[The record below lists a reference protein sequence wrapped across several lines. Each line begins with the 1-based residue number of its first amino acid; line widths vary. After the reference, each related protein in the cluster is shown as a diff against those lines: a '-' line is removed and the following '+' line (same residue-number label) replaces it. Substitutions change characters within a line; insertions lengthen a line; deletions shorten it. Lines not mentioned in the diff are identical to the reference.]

1 MYNFQKTTARAYA
14 SQVPMPA
21 SLLRPSSLAQTACR
35 LMGLHAD
42 DNILE
47 PTYTFSHAPAQI
59 HLQIHRIS
67 WSWCRRC
74 TLYVNTDFFWGQGL
88 STEAKSLKVVQQ
100 VGQCQW
106 FSAYTQSH
114 SAQPPFSHTH
124 TISFHTSQP
133 VWVDS
138 DNTTIIRQA
147 YPPHF
152 LFSLKT
158 SCAFLNESI
167 RGEVK
172 QETDL
177 ALVMST
183 LQRTLSMKSFF
194 SRKLNHGWWR
204 RISAKKENSILGH
217 S

>member
-1 MYNFQKTTARAYA
+1 MH
-14 SQVPMPA
+14 S
-21 SLLRPSSLAQTACR
+21 
-35 LMGLHAD
+35 
-42 DNILE
+42 
-47 PTYTFSHAPAQI
+47 QI
-59 HLQIHRIS
+59 HGIS

-74 TLYVNTDFFWGQGL
+74 TLYVNTEFFWGPGL
-88 STEAKSLKVVQQ
+88 STEAKSLKVMQQ
-100 VGQCQW
+100 VGRCQW

-114 SAQPPFSHTH
+114 SAQPPFSLTHTHTH

-138 DNTTIIRQA
+138 DNTTIRHQA

-152 LFSLKT
+152 LFSLTT
-158 SCAFLNESI
+158 SCTFLNESTC
-167 RGEVK
+167 GEVK

-183 LQRTLSMKSFF
+183 LQRTLLRKSFF
-194 SRKLNHGWWR
+194 SRKLNHEWWR
-204 RISAKKENSILGH
+204 RISPKKENSIHGH